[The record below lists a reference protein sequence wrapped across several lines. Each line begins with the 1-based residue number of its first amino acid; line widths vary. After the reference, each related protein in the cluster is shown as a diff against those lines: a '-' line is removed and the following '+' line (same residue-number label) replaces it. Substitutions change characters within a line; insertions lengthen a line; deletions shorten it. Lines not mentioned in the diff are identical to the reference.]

1 MSRQAKNEGINFEA
15 LRRQID
21 GGQVASLYL
30 FIGEERR
37 LHDEALKML
46 FDTIDPALRPF
57 NAAVFTIG
65 SDNGTGSKTT
75 IAQALDAANQMP
87 MMSARRIVVIRDFDK
102 IKEDEQDQ
110 VFNYLKNPSPTTT
123 VVFQAPSP
131 DKRRKLTMSLLKSCT
146 VTALDAFDDQ
156 RATRWASDYLK
167 ELHCRIDADA
177 LRLLVGLTGP
187 GLTRLANELDKLA
200 AYADGGTI
208 DRAAVEELVPR
219 VREDSGWDLWDAIGS
234 GDRKRALRLMNHML
248 EDRDPLPTLGSIAS
262 YYRKLLIGK
271 DLMDSGASTEAI
283 KRATSQ
289 WSPSFFKALRR
300 APREVFVNGLQRIA
314 QVDNAIKNSEGT
326 PRLQMQYLIAEL
338 TLPLAARK
346 GI

>member
-1 MSRQAKNEGINFEA
+1 MSRPTKNEGINFEA

-21 GGQVASLYL
+21 AGQIASLYL
-30 FIGEERR
+30 LIGEERR
-37 LHDEALKML
+37 LHDEALRML

-87 MMSARRIVVIRDFDK
+87 MMSARRIVVIRDFDR

-110 VFNYLKNPSPTTT
+110 VFSYLKNPSPTTT

-156 RATRWASDYLK
+156 RTTRWASDYLK
-167 ELHCRIDADA
+167 ELRCRIDADA
-177 LRLLVGLTGP
+177 LRLLIGLTGT

-208 DRAAVEELVPR
+208 DKAAVEELVPR
-219 VREDSGWDLWDAIGS
+219 VREHNGWELWDAIGS
-234 GDRKRALRLMNHML
+234 GDRKRALRLMNHLL
-248 EDRDPLPTLGSIAS
+248 EDSDPLPILGSIAS

-271 DLMDSGASTEAI
+271 DLMDSGASTDAI
-283 KRATSQ
+283 KKATSQ
-289 WSPSFFKALRR
+289 WSPSYFKCVRG
-300 APREVFVNGLQRIA
+300 APREKFVRGLERIA
-314 QVDNAIKNSEGT
+314 QVDNAVKNSEGT

-338 TLPLAARK
+338 TLPPATRK
-346 GI
+346 SI

>member
-1 MSRQAKNEGINFEA
+1 MSRPIKNEGISFEA
-15 LRRQID
+15 LRGQID
-21 GGQVASLYL
+21 GGQIASLYL
-30 FIGEERR
+30 LIGEERR

-87 MMSARRIVVIRDFDK
+87 MMSARRIVIIRDFDK

-110 VFNYLKNPSPTTT
+110 VFSYLKNPSPTTT

-131 DKRRKLTMSLLKSCT
+131 DKRRKLTVSLLKSCT

-156 RATRWASDYLK
+156 RARGWAWDLVN
-167 ELHCRIDADA
+167 ELRCRIDADA
-177 LRLLVGLTGP
+177 LRLLIGLTGP
-187 GLTRLANELDKLA
+187 GLTRLANELEKLA

-219 VREDSGWDLWDAIGS
+219 VREHTGWELWDAIGS
-234 GDRKRALRLMNHML
+234 GDRKRSLRLMNHLL
-248 EDRDPLPTLGSIAS
+248 EDSDPLPILGSIAS

-271 DLMDSGASTEAI
+271 DLMDSGASTDEI
-283 KRATSQ
+283 KKATGQ
-289 WSPSFFKALRR
+289 WSPSFFKGVRR
-300 APREVFVNGLQRIA
+300 APREVFERGLERIA

-338 TLPLAARK
+338 TLPPATRK
-346 GI
+346 SI

>member
-1 MSRQAKNEGINFEA
+1 MSRPTKNEGISSEA

-21 GGQVASLYL
+21 ASQIASLYL

-37 LHDEALKML
+37 LHEEALRML
-46 FDTIDPALRPF
+46 YDTIDPALRPF

-123 VVFQAPSP
+123 VVFQAASP

-146 VTALDAFDDQ
+146 VAALDAFDDQ

-167 ELHCRIDADA
+167 ELQCRIDPDA
-177 LRLLVGLTGP
+177 IRLLVGLTGP
-187 GLTRLANELDKLA
+187 GLTRLANELEKLA

-208 DRAAVEELVPR
+208 DRAAVEALVPR
-219 VREDSGWDLWDAIGS
+219 VREHTGWELWDAIGA
-234 GDRKRALRLMNHML
+234 GDRRRALKLMMHLL
-248 EDRDPLPTLGSIAS
+248 EDSDPLPILGSIAS

-271 DLMDSGASTEAI
+271 DLMDRGASTEAI
-283 KRATSQ
+283 KKATGQ
-289 WSPSFFKALRR
+289 WSQNFFKGLRR
-300 APREVFVNGLQRIA
+300 MPRAVIVSGLRRIA

-326 PRLQMQYLIAEL
+326 PRLQMEYLIAEL

-346 GI
+346 SI

>member
-1 MSRQAKNEGINFEA
+1 MSRPTKNEGINFEA
-15 LRRQID
+15 LRQQVD
-21 GGQVASLYL
+21 GGQIAPIYL

-37 LHDEALKML
+37 LHEEALKML

-87 MMSARRIVVIRDFDK
+87 MMSTRRIVVIRDFDK

-110 VFNYLKNPSPTTT
+110 VFSYLKNPSPTTT
-123 VVFQAPSP
+123 VVFQAPFP

-146 VTALDAFDDQ
+146 VTALDAYDDQ

-177 LRLLVGLTGP
+177 LRLLIGLTGP

-200 AYADGGTI
+200 AYADGGKI

-219 VREDSGWDLWDAIGS
+219 VREHSGWELWDAIGS
-234 GDRKRALRLMNHML
+234 GDRKRALRLMNHLL
-248 EDRDPLPTLGSIAS
+248 EDSDPLPILGSIAS

-271 DLMDSGASTEAI
+271 DLMDAGASTDAI
-283 KRATSQ
+283 KKATGQ
-289 WSPSFFKALRR
+289 WSPSYFKGVRR
-300 APREVFVNGLQRIA
+300 SSREVFVRGLERIA

-338 TLPLAARK
+338 TLPPATRK
-346 GI
+346 SI

>member
-1 MSRQAKNEGINFEA
+1 VSRPTKNEGISSEA

-21 GGQVASLYL
+21 GGQIAPLYL
-30 FIGEERR
+30 FIGEERH
-37 LHDEALKML
+37 LHEVALQML
-46 FDTIDPALRPF
+46 YGTIDPALRPF

-123 VVFQAPSP
+123 VVFQAASP
-131 DKRRKLTMSLLKSCT
+131 DKRRKLTISLLKSCT
-146 VTALDAFDDQ
+146 VVALDAFDDA

-167 ELHCRIDADA
+167 QLRCGIEPDA
-177 LRLLVGLTGP
+177 LRLLIGLTGT
-187 GLTRLANELDKLA
+187 GLTRLTNELEKLA

-208 DRAAVEELVPR
+208 DNAAVEELVPR
-219 VREDSGWDLWDAIGS
+219 AREHTGWELWDVIIS
-234 GDRKRALRLMNHML
+234 GDRKRSLKLMKHLL
-248 EDRDPLPTLGSIAS
+248 EDSDPLPILGSIAS

-271 DLMDSGASTEAI
+271 DLMDSGASTEVI
-283 KRATSQ
+283 KKATGQ
-289 WSPSFFKALRR
+289 WSQNFFRGLRR
-300 APREVFVNGLQRIA
+300 TPRAVFVNGLQRMA
-314 QVDNAIKNSEGT
+314 EVDNAIKNSEGT

-338 TLPLAARK
+338 TLPLAAR
-346 GI
+346 

>member
-1 MSRQAKNEGINFEA
+1 MSRQTKNEGIKFEA

-21 GGQVASLYL
+21 GGQIASLYL

-37 LHDEALKML
+37 LHEEALKML

-102 IKEDEQDQ
+102 IKEDEQEH
-110 VFNYLKNPSPTTT
+110 VFRYLKNPSPTTT

-131 DKRRKLTMSLLKSCT
+131 DRRRKLTVSLLKSST
-146 VTALDAFDDQ
+146 VAALDAFDDQ
-156 RATRWASDYLK
+156 RATRWATDYLK
-167 ELHCRIDADA
+167 ELHCRIEANA
-177 LRLLVGLTGP
+177 LQLLIRLTGT
-187 GLTRLANELDKLA
+187 GLTRLANELEKLA

-208 DRAAVEELVPR
+208 DRAAVAELVSR
-219 VREDSGWDLWDAIGS
+219 VREDSGWDLWDAIGA

-271 DLMDSGASTEAI
+271 DLMDRGASTEAI
-283 KRATSQ
+283 KKATSQ
-289 WSPSFFKALRR
+289 WSESFFKALRR
-300 APREVFVNGLQRIA
+300 SPREVFVKGLERIA

-338 TLPLAARK
+338 TLPPAPRQ

>member
-1 MSRQAKNEGINFEA
+1 MSRSTKNEGISFEA
-15 LRRQID
+15 LRQQVD
-21 GGQVASLYL
+21 GGQIAPIYL

-37 LHDEALKML
+37 LHEEALKML
-46 FDTIDPALRPF
+46 FETIDPALRPF
-57 NAAVFTIG
+57 NAAMFTIG

-87 MMSARRIVVIRDFDK
+87 MMSTRRIVVIRDFDK

-110 VFNYLKNPSPTTT
+110 VFSYLKNPSPTTT
-123 VVFQAPSP
+123 VVFQAPFP

-167 ELHCRIDADA
+167 ELRCRIDADA
-177 LRLLVGLTGP
+177 LRLLIGLTGS
-187 GLTRLANELDKLA
+187 GLTRLANELEKLA

-219 VREDSGWDLWDAIGS
+219 VREHNGWELWDAIGA
-234 GDRKRALRLMNHML
+234 GDRKRALRLMYHLL
-248 EDRDPLPTLGSIAS
+248 EDSDPLPILGSIAS

-271 DLMDSGASTEAI
+271 DLMDSGASTDAI
-283 KRATSQ
+283 KKATGQ
-289 WSPSFFKALRR
+289 WSPSYFKGVRR
-300 APREVFVNGLQRIA
+300 SPREGFVRGLERIA

-338 TLPLAARK
+338 TLPPATRK
-346 GI
+346 SI

>member
-1 MSRQAKNEGINFEA
+1 MSRATKNEGISFEA

-21 GGQVASLYL
+21 DGQIASLYL
-30 FIGEERR
+30 LIGEERR

-46 FDTIDPALRPF
+46 FETIDPALRPF

-65 SDNGTGSKTT
+65 SDNGAGSKTT

-123 VVFQAPSP
+123 VVFQAPFP
-131 DKRRKLTMSLLKSCT
+131 DKRRKLTMALLKSCT

-156 RATRWASDYLK
+156 RATQWASDYLK

-177 LRLLVGLTGP
+177 LRLLIGLTGP

-208 DRAAVEELVPR
+208 DRVAVEELVPR
-219 VREDSGWDLWDAIGS
+219 VREHSGWELWDAIGS
-234 GDRKRALRLMNHML
+234 GDRKRALRLMNHLL
-248 EDRDPLPTLGSIAS
+248 EDSDPLPILGSIAS

-271 DLMDSGASTEAI
+271 DLMDAGASTDAV
-283 KRATSQ
+283 KKATGQ
-289 WSPSFFKALRR
+289 WSPSFFKGVRR
-300 APREVFVNGLQRIA
+300 SPREVFVKGLERIA

-338 TLPLAARK
+338 TLPPATRK
-346 GI
+346 SI

>member
-1 MSRQAKNEGINFEA
+1 MSRPTKNEGINFEA
-15 LRRQID
+15 LRQQVD
-21 GGQVASLYL
+21 GGQIAPIYL

-37 LHDEALKML
+37 LHEEALKML

-87 MMSARRIVVIRDFDK
+87 MMSTRRIVVIRDFDK

-110 VFNYLKNPSPTTT
+110 VFSYLKNPSPTTT
-123 VVFQAPSP
+123 VVFQAPFP

-146 VTALDAFDDQ
+146 VTALDAYDDQ

-177 LRLLVGLTGP
+177 LRLLIGLTGP

-200 AYADGGTI
+200 AYADGGKI

-219 VREDSGWDLWDAIGS
+219 VREHSGWELWDAIGS
-234 GDRKRALRLMNHML
+234 GDRKRALRLMNHLL
-248 EDRDPLPTLGSIAS
+248 EDSDPLPILGSIAS

-271 DLMDSGASTEAI
+271 DLMDAGASTDAI
-283 KRATSQ
+283 KKATGQ
-289 WSPSFFKALRR
+289 WSPSYLKGVRR
-300 APREVFVNGLQRIA
+300 SPREVFVRGLERIA

-338 TLPLAARK
+338 TLPPATRK
-346 GI
+346 SI

>member
-1 MSRQAKNEGINFEA
+1 MSRQTKNEGINFEA
-15 LRRQID
+15 LRRRID
-21 GGQVASLYL
+21 GGQIASLYL

-37 LHDEALKML
+37 LHEEALKML

-65 SDNGTGSKTT
+65 SDNGAGSKTT

-87 MMSARRIVVIRDFDK
+87 MMSPRRIVVVRDFDK

-110 VFNYLKNPSPTTT
+110 VFSYLKNPSPTTT

-131 DKRRKLTMSLLKSCT
+131 DKRRKLTMSLQKSCT

-167 ELHCRIDADA
+167 ELQCRIDADA
-177 LRLLVGLTGP
+177 LRLLIGLTGP
-187 GLTRLANELDKLA
+187 GLTRLANELEKLA
-200 AYADGGTI
+200 AYADRGTI

-219 VREDSGWDLWDAIGS
+219 VREHTGWELWDAIGS
-234 GDRKRALRLMNHML
+234 GDRKRALRLMHHLL
-248 EDRDPLPTLGSIAS
+248 EDSDPLPILGSIAS

-271 DLMDSGASTEAI
+271 DLMDSGASTDEI
-283 KRATSQ
+283 KKATGQ
-289 WSPSFFKALRR
+289 WSPSFFKGVRR
-300 APREVFVNGLQRIA
+300 SPREVFVKGLERIA

-338 TLPLAARK
+338 TLPPDARK
-346 GI
+346 SI